1 MPPEVDLYDHA
12 YGNYDAQV
20 YRQVRVETYGEDL
33 GQTSWVTTEES
44 AEIMRMLQLS
54 AASHVLE
61 IGSGS
66 GRYALQ
72 IAAKVGC
79 RVLGID
85 INQPGIDTANQLAKE
100 QNLSAR
106 VRFEH
111 CDAARPLAFGDETF
125 DSAFS
130 NDVLCHIPGRGNVLR
145 ELFRVLRPGGRL
157 LFSDALVV
165 GGVISHEEIARRSSI
180 GFYLFSPPEENERM
194 LREAGFA
201 ILEVLDTTDNASLI
215 AQRWHGARE
224 KRAQA
229 LAGIEGQANFEGL
242 QHFLMTVYTLTK
254 ERRLLRRLYLAE
266 RPGAAR
272 AG

>member
-1 MPPEVDLYDHA
+1 MPQKVDLYDSA
-12 YGNYDAQV
+12 YGNYGAEV

-33 GQTSWVTTEES
+33 GQTSWVTTGES

-54 AASHVLE
+54 AASYVLE

-72 IAAKVGC
+72 IAATVGC

-85 INQPGIDTANQLAKE
+85 INQPGIHTANQLAGE
-100 QNLSAR
+100 QKLSGR

-111 CDAARPLAFGDETF
+111 GDAARPLGFDDATF
-125 DSAFS
+125 DAAFS

-145 ELFRVLRPGGRL
+145 ELFRVLKPGGRL
-157 LFSDALVV
+157 AFSDALVV

-180 GFYLFSPPEENERM
+180 GFYLFSPPEENERK

-201 ILEVLDTTDNASLI
+201 ILDVQDTTTNASLI
-215 AQRWHGARE
+215 AQRWHSARE
-224 KRAQA
+224 KRTEA
-229 LAGIEGQANFEGL
+229 LAEIEGHANFEGL
-242 QHFLMTVYTLTK
+242 QRFLMTVYTLTK

-266 RPGAAR
+266 RPSKAQTG
-272 AG
+272 